1 MLLMD
6 GKSLP
11 MREILLHDPFILASL
26 LFMEQEFPMEVK
38 LKHKWGQ
45 ADMVSHTGEFQR
57 MRERFV
63 LVALLKSVVEEEKFE
78 LNVFLVGATL
88 SALFDSRVVWM
99 AYFITTQSF
108 SKQMASAECPG

>member
-1 MLLMD
+1 MMLLID
-6 GKSLP
+6 GKNVP

-26 LFMEQEFPMEVK
+26 LFMEQEFPLEVR
-38 LKHKWGQ
+38 LKHKWRQ
-45 ADMVSHTGEFQR
+45 ADMVSHTGELKR

-88 SALFDSRVVWM
+88 SALFDSRVV
-99 AYFITTQSF
+99 
-108 SKQMASAECPG
+108 

>member
-26 LFMEQEFPMEVK
+26 LFMEQKFPMEVR

-45 ADMVSHTGEFQR
+45 ADMVSHTGEFKR

-63 LVALLKSVVEEEKFE
+63 LVALLKRVVEEEKFE

-88 SALFDSRVVWM
+88 SALFDSRVV
-99 AYFITTQSF
+99 
-108 SKQMASAECPG
+108 